1 MGCGASAPPTY
12 IRGVTPDELRATIG
26 ADPAT
31 TALLFD
37 FDGTLAPIVED
48 PEGATPAAGALE
60 LLGRLAGR
68 YRRVAVVSGRPR
80 SFLTAVVPPGV
91 DISALYGL
99 ESRVGGVFSDHP
111 DAAEWRSVVDRVT
124 ASADLPAGVL
134 LEPKRYSLTAHF
146 RRVPDAE
153 TAVGVWANEV
163 SSATGLVAR
172 PAKASI
178 ELHPPL
184 DVDKGTAVRMLAE
197 GCCTV
202 SYVGDDVGD
211 LPAFEM
217 LDELRGEGV
226 ATVKIAAAGVGLPRS
241 MAESADL
248 VVAGPGAVVDL
259 FRPLAEQ

>member
-1 MGCGASAPPTY
+1 MSAPPTY
-12 IRGVTPDELRATIG
+12 IRDVTPDELRATIG

-48 PEGATPAAGALE
+48 PEGASPIAGALD
-60 LLGRLAGR
+60 LLGRLAER
-68 YRRVAVVSGRPR
+68 FRRVAVVSGRPR
-80 SFLTAVVPPGV
+80 AFLTALVPPSV

-111 DAAEWRSVVDRVT
+111 DAGEWRSVVDRVT
-124 ASADLPAGVL
+124 AEADLPAGVL
-134 LEPKRYSLTAHF
+134 IEPKRFSLTAHF
-146 RRVPDAE
+146 RRAPEAE
-153 TAVGVWANEV
+153 TAVGVWASEV
-163 SSATGLVAR
+163 SAATGLVAR

-184 DVDKGTAVRMLAE
+184 DVDKGTAVRLLAD
-197 GCCTV
+197 GCRTV
-202 SYVGDDVGD
+202 AYVGDDVGD

-217 LDELRGEGV
+217 LDELRAEGL
-226 ATVKIAAAGVGLPRS
+226 ATAKIASAGIGLPRS

-259 FRPLAEQ
+259 FRPLADG

>member
-1 MGCGASAPPTY
+1 MGTGTATLPTY

-26 ADPAT
+26 ADPAA

-48 PEGATPAAGALE
+48 PEGALPAAGALD
-60 LLGRLAGR
+60 LLGRLAER

-80 SFLTAVVPPGV
+80 AFLTDLVPPAV

-99 ESRVGGVFSDHP
+99 EARVDGVFSDHP

-124 ASADLPAGVL
+124 AAADLPPGVL

-146 RRVPDAE
+146 RRVPEAE
-153 TAVGVWANEV
+153 TAVGVWASEV
-163 SSATGLVAR
+163 AASTGLVAR
-172 PAKASI
+172 SAKASI

-184 DVDKGTAVRMLAE
+184 DVDKGTAVRLLAD
-197 GCCTV
+197 GCRTV

-217 LDELRGEGV
+217 LDELRGAGV

-241 MAESADL
+241 MAEAADL
-248 VVAGPGAVVDL
+248 VVAGPAAVVDL
-259 FRPLAEQ
+259 FLPLVAE